1 MFRGPLQ
8 KRRLSMNR
16 LKRGALFMKQ
26 KKKMELSTKVFIGFG
41 LGILAGVIFK
51 EDAMIV
57 KPLGDLFLRLIKMIV
72 IPLVAF
78 SIISGVS
85 NMGDIKKL
93 KRVGGKTLAFYAVTT
108 AISGVIG
115 LIVAHIIQPGKG
127 FALDMIS
134 KGDIEVKAMASFSET
149 MLNMIPVN
157 PIQAL
162 TEGNLMQIIVFAVFF
177 GIGMTLLGEKAQP
190 VKKIVDSGSEI
201 MYKVTGIVMEFSPIG
216 VAALIAAS
224 VGEYGVKIFGPLSK
238 FILADYIALVAIVL
252 FLYTFMLKFIA
263 KISLKEFFK
272 HIPEIWAV
280 TASTTSSSG
289 TLPITIGVTEEK
301 FGVKNELAGFTLPLG
316 ATMNMNGAAAYFAV
330 GILFVAQI
338 YGVEMSLFQQ
348 FITIIMATLVSIGA
362 PGIPGGGIVMMV
374 MLLNTMGLP
383 TDIIGLIAAIYR
395 IIDMGHT
402 TLNVTGD
409 VVSTLCIARSENMFK
424 EKEVKEETV
433 KI

>member
-1 MFRGPLQ
+1 
-8 KRRLSMNR
+8 MN
-16 LKRGALFMKQ
+16 

-115 LIVAHIIQPGKG
+115 LIVAHIVQPGKG
-127 FALDMIS
+127 FAIDIIS
-134 KGDIEVKAMASFSET
+134 KGEIEVKAMASFSDT
-149 MLNMIPVN
+149 ILNMIPVN
-157 PIQAL
+157 PIKAL
-162 TEGNLMQIIVFAVFF
+162 TEGNLMQIIIFAIFF

-238 FILADYIALVAIVL
+238 FILADYLALVSIIL
-252 FLYTFMLKFIA
+252 FLYIFMLKFMA

-289 TLPITIGVTEEK
+289 TLPISIGVVEQK

-330 GILFVAQI
+330 GIMFVAQI

-348 FITIIMATLVSIGA
+348 FMTIIMATLVSIGA
-362 PGIPGGGIVMMV
+362 PGIPGGGIVMIV

-383 TDIIGLIAAIYR
+383 TDIVGLIAAIYR
-395 IIDMGHT
+395 ILDMGHT

-409 VVSTLCIARSENMFK
+409 VVSTLCIARSENMFE
-424 EKEVKEETV
+424 EKKVKEETV